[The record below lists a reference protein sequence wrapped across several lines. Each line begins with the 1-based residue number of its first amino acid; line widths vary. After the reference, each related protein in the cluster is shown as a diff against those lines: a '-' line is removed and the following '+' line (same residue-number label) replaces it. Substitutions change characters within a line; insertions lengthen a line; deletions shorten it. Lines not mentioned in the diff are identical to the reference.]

1 MSVFT
6 FPGRFAAW
14 LAVLGAVA
22 LFLGACAGRVT
33 PPTPTPSSEAV
44 TLPAPSPTTVMATAT
59 PFAATPTTM
68 PTPTAAV
75 ATVTPSEPTP
85 ITVVDW
91 AAFESRTADG
101 FYERGNPDAPILIR
115 DYSDFL

>member
-6 FPGRFAAW
+6 FPRRFA
-14 LAVLGAVA
+14 LRLLGLGVVA
-22 LFLGACAGRVT
+22 LFLSACAGRPT
-33 PPTPTPSSEAV
+33 LSATPTSSVA
-44 TLPAPSPTTVMATAT
+44 TALPAPSPTAM
-59 PFAATPTTM
+59 P